1 MRTVTD
7 KIRPGDPG
15 TMIPH
20 AWPAVLRLSRRGS
33 SRLPPRA
40 TGVAR
45 GASVASS
52 VQRQVRKLRKALDR
66 GNALDALAAAAR
78 VHAAAVEPNMRA
90 GGWPQAQ
97 ACCELMLSCI
107 PARQAPGYLPGLRGV
122 LECLHADA
130 ARAARED
137 GNLLAAKSHLQALI
151 GYLREGRAPVARQ
164 LIALIDLAYLHID
177 LDDARTGRRMLAGI
191 GPFLASAA
199 GGTGC
204 GFDALPDLWPH
215 CAVPGQSVA
224 AQSVPAPRE
233 PAD

>member
-7 KIRPGDPG
+7 KILASDRG
-15 TMIPH
+15 TMIPD
-20 AWPAVLRLSRRGS
+20 AWPAMLRLPRRSGNPM
-33 SRLPPRA
+33 PPRA

-52 VQRQVRKLRKALDR
+52 VRGQVRKLRKAVRR

-78 VHAAAVEPNMRA
+78 IHATAVQPNMRD

-97 ACCELMLSCI
+97 ACCELVLRYI
-107 PARQAPGYLPGLRGV
+107 PARPAPGYLPGLRGV

-130 ARAARED
+130 ARAAREGGD
-137 GNLLAAKSHLQALI
+137 LLGAKSHLHALI
-151 GYLREGRAPVARQ
+151 EYLRDRHAPVARQ
-164 LIALIDLAYLHID
+164 VTVLIDLAYVHIGA
-177 LDDARTGRRMLAGI
+177 DDARAGGRMLVGI

-204 GFDALPDLWPH
+204 DSDALPDLWHPW
-215 CAVPGQSVA
+215 PRF
-224 AQSVPAPRE
+224 SVPAQRKPV
-233 PAD
+233 D